1 MSDNVHVR
9 TDARRAW
16 DQDQTKIIEGRL
28 MSEPFSR
35 REVLKRFALLVGAA
49 GALRAAPES
58 RAAEAVHLSPTDP
71 AAVALAYHESVK
83 TVNPKEFPT
92 FQPGQS
98 CSNCLQ
104 LQGTAGEAWRPC
116 ALFPG
121 KLVTADGWCK
131 VWVKKP

>member
-1 MSDNVHVR
+1 
-9 TDARRAW
+9 
-16 DQDQTKIIEGRL
+16 

-35 REVLKRFALLVGAA
+35 RKVLKGFVLLVGAA
-49 GALRAAPES
+49 GALRATPES
-58 RAAEAVHLSPTDP
+58 RAAEAVHLTPTDP
-71 AAVALAYHESVK
+71 AAVTLGYHESVK
-83 TVNPKEFPT
+83 TVNPKDFPT

-104 LQGTAGEAWRPC
+104 LQGAAGEAWRPC

-121 KLVTADGWCK
+121 KLVPADGWCK

>member
-1 MSDNVHVR
+1 
-9 TDARRAW
+9 
-16 DQDQTKIIEGRL
+16 

-35 REVLKRFALLVGAA
+35 RQVLKGFALLAGAA
-49 GALRAAPES
+49 GALRATPES

-71 AAVALAYHESVK
+71 AAVALGYHENVK
-83 TVNPKEFPT
+83 TVTPKDFPT

-98 CSNCLQ
+98 CATCLQ
-104 LQGTAGEAWRPC
+104 LQGAAGEAWRPC

-121 KLVTADGWCK
+121 KLVPAEGWCK

>member
-1 MSDNVHVR
+1 
-9 TDARRAW
+9 
-16 DQDQTKIIEGRL
+16 

-35 REVLKRFALLVGAA
+35 RQVLKGFALVAAAA
-49 GALRAAPES
+49 GALRATPES

-71 AAVALAYHESVK
+71 AAVALGYHESVK
-83 TVNPKEFPT
+83 TVNAKDFPT

-98 CSNCLQ
+98 CATCLQ
-104 LQGTAGEAWRPC
+104 LKGAAGEVRRPR

-121 KLVTADGWCK
+121 KLVPADGWCK

>member
-1 MSDNVHVR
+1 MN
-9 TDARRAW
+9 
-16 DQDQTKIIEGRL
+16 
-28 MSEPFSR
+28 EPFSR
-35 REVLKRFALLVGAA
+35 RKVLKGFALLVGAA

-58 RAAEAVHLSPTDP
+58 RAADLVHLSPTDP
-71 AAVALAYHESVK
+71 AAVALGYHESVK
-83 TVNPKEFPT
+83 TVNPKDFPT

-104 LQGTAGEAWRPC
+104 LQGAAGEAWRPC

-121 KLVTADGWCK
+121 KLVAADGWCK

>member
-1 MSDNVHVR
+1 
-9 TDARRAW
+9 
-16 DQDQTKIIEGRL
+16 

-35 REVLKRFALLVGAA
+35 REVLKGFTLLVGAA
-49 GALRAAPES
+49 GALRATPES

-71 AAVALAYHESVK
+71 AAVALGYHESVK
-83 TVNPKEFPT
+83 TVNPKDFPT

-104 LQGTAGEAWRPC
+104 LQGAAGEAWRPC

-121 KLVTADGWCK
+121 KLVSADGWCK